1 MLEIPKNPWEEH
13 DIGFKVSEE
22 LREET
27 FLYRVW
33 FEYLRLSPTFWLA
46 HKAKNGVLTQEER
59 LKLPEDFDVVMETYK
74 YFYDI
79 YRYPFWGWW
88 FEDGR
93 DLFGK
98 TGLSSKTG
106 SKVTKIA
113 KIPSG
118 RAYQSG
124 GHDFREYLRNREP
137 AAMKRE
143 ESIFSV
149 PLDLP
154 QKKVIKQFTQLIA
167 AEYSRHNEIAVSKSV
182 SERPIYKFYPQKYRL
197 DSLEKGLRV
206 MWVMAEDPNLI
217 LWKVGH
223 KARISYIHKNPDEN
237 SDSYHE
243 TVTTL
248 KNLTSR
254 YERKAINVMENAAR
268 GRFPCYESIATPSID
283 YKAMGERL
291 RDRHAIDK
299 IQNENF
305 RNTPIDDITS
315 PMYQIIHRKLLIED
329 PSED

>member
-1 MLEIPKNPWEEH
+1 MIEIPNNPWEEH
-13 DIGFKVSEE
+13 DIGLKVSEE

-27 FLYRVW
+27 LIFRLW

-46 HKAKNGVLTQEER
+46 HKDKIGKLTKEER
-59 LKLPEDFDVVMETYK
+59 QQLPEDFDAVLETYK

-79 YRYPFWGWW
+79 YRFPFWGWW

-93 DLFGK
+93 DIFGK

-106 SKVTKIA
+106 SMVTKIA
-113 KIPSG
+113 KIQSG
-118 RAYQSG
+118 RAFINSQS
-124 GHDFREYLRNREP
+124 ELSQYLTNRES

-143 ESIFSV
+143 ESIYAV

-154 QKKVIKQFTQLIA
+154 QKKVIKQFTQLIN
-167 AEYSRHNEIAVSKSV
+167 AEYSRHNEIEVSERD
-182 SERPIYKFYPQKYRL
+182 SERPIYKLYPQKFRL
-197 DSLEKGLRV
+197 DALEKGLRV
-206 MWVMAEDPNLI
+206 MWVMAEDPSLI

-223 KARISYIHKNPDEN
+223 KARISNTHRNPDKN

-268 GRFPCYESIATPSID
+268 GRFPCYEAIATPTID
-283 YKAMGERL
+283 YKAMRERL
-291 RDRHAIDK
+291 SDRHAIDK
-299 IQNENF
+299 KEYESF
-305 RNTPIDDITS
+305 SNTPKDELS
-315 PMYQIIHRKLLIED
+315 AMYQTIHNKLLIED
-329 PSED
+329 LSED